1 MQVGAEGNRTFLKS
15 GFRCR
20 LVLAGLMLLP
30 LTASADWYRFT
41 DTAMTTPIE
50 LEFWADDK
58 ELADRVGTEVLAVF
72 HQVDEQMSRYRD
84 DSEVSGLNRSAA
96 SGPVAVSAGLFQ
108 VLQKAREVS
117 LLSDGAFD
125 ITFGSVGYLYDFRSG
140 KKPTEEEIRSG
151 LPRVN
156 FRDVILDQDVRT
168 VEYRLP
174 GIRVDL
180 GGIAKGYTVD
190 LGIER
195 LPGVVANTAEPIT
208 RKTGDTLASR
218 ATANTRSSG
227 VNEEALNREARQVAL
242 AERQRAEVA
251 EAERIAAAKET
262 ARREQQETAARTR
275 SKEELRRTMD
285 ANKSAIY
292 SIYNRELRRKPSLQ
306 GSITPELV
314 IEPNGA
320 VSSCSVVESTLNEPA
335 LESKICNRLRLV
347 DFGARPGVDQTRIRY
362 PIELLSS

>member
-1 MQVGAEGNRTFLKS
+1 MDYRYGLPWNRERGERKRLLAAAVVVVPLFLA
-15 GFRCR
+15 F
-20 LVLAGLMLLP
+20 AGYV
-30 LTASADWYRFT
+30 SW
-41 DTAMTTPIE
+41 IE
-50 LEFWADDK
+50 LPERDRQEQEALPPQLAKLIIEKK
-58 ELADRVGTEVLAVF
+58 EPPKPVLPEPEPPKPEEKSVEQAKPESEPEPVPEPVVLEPQPEPEPRVAEKPEPKPEEVA
-72 HQVDEQMSRYRD
+72 
-84 DSEVSGLNRSAA
+84 
-96 SGPVAVSAGLFQ
+96 
-108 VLQKAREVS
+108 KAREKVKNTGILAMGNELSKLSS
-117 LLSDGAFD
+117 LAE
-125 ITFGSVGYLYDFRSG
+125 SVKLDAPVARS
-140 KKPTEEEIRSG
+140 
-151 LPRVN
+151 
-156 FRDVILDQDVRT
+156 
-168 VEYRLP
+168 
-174 GIRVDL
+174 
-180 GGIAKGYTVD
+180 
-190 LGIER
+190 
-195 LPGVVANTAEPIT
+195 AEPIA

-218 ATANTRSSG
+218 ATTNSKSSG
-227 VNEEALNREARQVAL
+227 VNEEALNREVRQVAL

-347 DFGARPGVDQTRIRY
+347 DFGARPGVDQTKIRY

>member
-1 MQVGAEGNRTFLKS
+1 MDYRYGLPWNQERGERKRLLAAAVVVVPLFLA
-15 GFRCR
+15 F
-20 LVLAGLMLLP
+20 AGYV
-30 LTASADWYRFT
+30 SW
-41 DTAMTTPIE
+41 IE
-50 LEFWADDK
+50 LPERDRQEQEALPPQLAKLIIEKK
-58 ELADRVGTEVLAVF
+58 EPPKPVLPEPEPPKPEEKKPEEKPVEQAKPEPEPEPVPEPVVPEPQPQPEPEPQVAEKPEPKPEEVA
-72 HQVDEQMSRYRD
+72 
-84 DSEVSGLNRSAA
+84 
-96 SGPVAVSAGLFQ
+96 
-108 VLQKAREVS
+108 KAREKAKNTGILAMGNELAKLSS
-117 LLSDGAFD
+117 LAESVKLDG
-125 ITFGSVGYLYDFRSG
+125 
-140 KKPTEEEIRSG
+140 P
-151 LPRVN
+151 
-156 FRDVILDQDVRT
+156 
-168 VEYRLP
+168 
-174 GIRVDL
+174 
-180 GGIAKGYTVD
+180 
-190 LGIER
+190 
-195 LPGVVANTAEPIT
+195 VANTAEPIT